1 MVRTAVYVDGGLFT
15 EAVRGQGMSMDMD
28 LMGLIRKLTSGT
40 ELSAVHFVVP
50 TYPAHPYP
58 KKSENEKRQ
67 LEKYS
72 AQGVSVIC
80 CQPQVI
86 GSIFVDRGIEATITA
101 LAIVEAYSDSFD
113 KALFISS
120 RAELSHAVQ
129 TIARLGKAVEV
140 AFFKYETAPS
150 NPLEQFAAAFT
161 QITIEDIVSMR
172 LGGPVPYPLA
182 LRLGTGSTDD
192 VS

>member
-1 MVRTAVYVDGGLFT
+1 MMVRTAVYVDGGLFT

-40 ELSAVHFVVP
+40 ELTAVHFVVP
-50 TYPAHPYP
+50 TYPANPYP

-67 LEKYS
+67 LEKYT
-72 AQGVSVIC
+72 AQGISVIC

-101 LAIVEAYSDSFD
+101 MAIVDAYSNSFD
-113 KALFISS
+113 KALFVSS
-120 RAELSHAVQ
+120 RAELSPAIEAIDRV
-129 TIARLGKAVEV
+129 GKTVEV
-140 AFFKYETAPS
+140 AFFRYETAPS
-150 NPLEQFAAAFT
+150 NPLETVAGAFT

-172 LGGPVPYPLA
+172 LGGPAPYPLA
-182 LRLGTGSTDD
+182 DHLGAGSTP
-192 VS
+192 